1 MVSPSYPGSHSTK
14 STYPSLELG
23 ISSLSD
29 GWSMDIKIFFGIVVV
44 VVVVVIVVDGEV
56 VVVEVVVVEV
66 VVEEVLAI
74 VVSIIISPTVLSVS
88 IEQVMKRSMK
98 IKGFFIILKFRNY

>member
-1 MVSPSYPGSHSTK
+1 
-14 STYPSLELG
+14 
-23 ISSLSD
+23 
-29 GWSMDIKIFFGIVVV
+29 MDIKIFFGMVVV
-44 VVVVVIVVDGEV
+44 VVVVVIVVDG
-56 VVVEVVVVEV
+56 EVVVVEV